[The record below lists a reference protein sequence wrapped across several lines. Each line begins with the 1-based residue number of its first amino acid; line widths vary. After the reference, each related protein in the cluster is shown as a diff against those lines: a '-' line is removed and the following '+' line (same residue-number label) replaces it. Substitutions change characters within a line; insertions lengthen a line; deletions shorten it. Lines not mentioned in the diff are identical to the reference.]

1 MLTRR
6 AFVAFNSSDGRV
18 NRSSASEA
26 LDSGLIPSRVKPM
39 TLKLVFTASLLGVQH
54 QRDSGEN
61 KLASLFVVSL
71 GKTLG
76 EISPF
81 CCGR

>member
-18 NRSSASEA
+18 NGSSASEA

-39 TLKLVFTASLLGVQH
+39 PLKLVFTVSLLDAQYR
-54 QRDSGEN
+54 RDSGEN
-61 KLASLFVVSL
+61 KLATLFVVSL
-71 GKTLG
+71 GKALG
-76 EISPF
+76 EIPPF

>member
-6 AFVAFNSSDGRV
+6 ASVAFNSSDVRV
-18 NRSSASEA
+18 NGSSTSEA

-39 TLKLVFTASLLGVQH
+39 TLKLVFTASLLDAQH
-54 QRDSGEN
+54 QRDTGEN

-71 GKTLG
+71 GKALG
-76 EISPF
+76 EIPPF